1 MVYIKSAEEIRI
13 IKEGG
18 RRLAAILRRLKEEI
32 RPGVGTAF
40 LEDLAGKMIKEVGGR
55 PAFKNYPMGG
65 GVFFPSALCVSIN
78 DEVVHGASLP
88 DRVLKEGDIVDL
100 DIGMEWP
107 VDIVLREKFQASV
120 NPHSKE
126 GGFFT
131 DMCVTLPVGKI
142 SKEAQ
147 KLLRITEEC
156 LNKALKVIKPGKRIN
171 DLARVIERHAESNG
185 FGVVRDLVG
194 HGVGYYAHEEPDIF
208 NFSVN
213 PESDENLVLKEGMV
227 IAVEPMINAGDWRVK
242 MGSNGY
248 TFVTKDGSYS
258 AHFEHTIAVT
268 DNGCEIMTK

>member
-1 MVYIKSAEEIRI
+1 MVYIKSKEEIKI

-18 RRLAAILRRLKEEI
+18 RRLAAILRRLKEEVK
-32 RPGVGTAF
+32 PGVSTAY
-40 LEDLAGKMIKEVGGR
+40 LEELAEKMIKEVGGR

-65 GVFFPSALCVSIN
+65 GIFFPSALCVSID

-88 DRVLKEGDIVDL
+88 DRILEEGSIVDL

-107 VDIVLREKFQASV
+107 IDNTLREKLQVPV

-147 KLLRITEEC
+147 NLLRVTEEC

-208 NFSVN
+208 NFSIH

-242 MGSNGY
+242 MAANGY

-268 DNGCEIMTK
+268 ENGCEILTK